1 MKTKKLKGERRGGE
15 GEWGK
20 ALTERDVED
29 EEGIRVS
36 DVWRP
41 RSPEVRHREMGEG
54 GTEPSR
60 LGFLEDLGEA
70 CVLRR
75 FGARRT
81 NGSTSSRAS
90 ESEEE
95 MGSRLGRRVI
105 HFANL
110 PIKLLLPSPPFDSI
124 REIALK
130 TIPSA
135 SKVEIRRVLES
146 LYGFDVADVRTL
158 NMEGKKTKRGPFLAA
173 KPDYKKAYVTLRS
186 PLSLSPDLFPV
197 KLIFEERERIAA
209 AAKAAASRRP
219 AVVEGEDGR
228 GERKHWLD
236 ERRREEPSGYRGK
249 RAAAAV
255 GVRRRGGGGRGGRA
269 KKGQEESKFPWS
281 SMRLSDILLTRK
293 SNESEG
299 KKIERPRDPHE
310 CLRRSNDDALPLSRS
325 VAEHQLANEPTAA
338 AVDEQPHFV
347 LLVAGG
353 VVSVRPQ
360 TLPLLAPALLPGTK

>member
-1 MKTKKLKGERRGGE
+1 MRMTRFQSESSRKERRTFYRPLGKV
-15 GEWGK
+15 WGQ
-20 ALTERDVED
+20 E
-29 EEGIRVS
+29 
-36 DVWRP
+36 
-41 RSPEVRHREMGEG
+41 
-54 GTEPSR
+54 
-60 LGFLEDLGEA
+60 
-70 CVLRR
+70 
-75 FGARRT
+75 
-81 NGSTSSRAS
+81 NGSISSRAS
-90 ESEEE
+90 EREE

-146 LYGFDVADVRTL
+146 LYGFDVAEVRTL

-197 KLIFEERERIAA
+197 KLIFEEKQRIAG
-209 AAKAAASRRP
+209 AASRRP

-236 ERRREEPSGYRGK
+236 DRRREEPSGYRGK
-249 RAAAAV
+249 RAAAGGG
-255 GVRRRGGGGRGGRA
+255 GVRRRSGGGGGGGRG

-281 SMRLSDILLTRK
+281 SMRLS
-293 SNESEG
+293 ES
-299 KKIERPRDPHE
+299 
-310 CLRRSNDDALPLSRS
+310 A
-325 VAEHQLANEPTAA
+325 
-338 AVDEQPHFV
+338 
-347 LLVAGG
+347 
-353 VVSVRPQ
+353 
-360 TLPLLAPALLPGTK
+360 

>member
-1 MKTKKLKGERRGGE
+1 
-15 GEWGK
+15 
-20 ALTERDVED
+20 
-29 EEGIRVS
+29 
-36 DVWRP
+36 
-41 RSPEVRHREMGEG
+41 
-54 GTEPSR
+54 
-60 LGFLEDLGEA
+60 
-70 CVLRR
+70 
-75 FGARRT
+75 
-81 NGSTSSRAS
+81 
-90 ESEEE
+90 

-281 SMRLSDILLTRK
+281 SMRLS
-293 SNESEG
+293 ES
-299 KKIERPRDPHE
+299 
-310 CLRRSNDDALPLSRS
+310 A
-325 VAEHQLANEPTAA
+325 
-338 AVDEQPHFV
+338 
-347 LLVAGG
+347 
-353 VVSVRPQ
+353 
-360 TLPLLAPALLPGTK
+360 